1 MILDATQWEVAP
13 SLRHRRGE
21 LVAEKEPRLLPWE
34 RNLGR
39 AHNYQAG
46 SPESGA
52 SEESR
57 FVGTRYKR

>member
-13 SLRHRRGE
+13 SLRYGRGE
-21 LVAEKEPRLLPWE
+21 LVAEKAPRLLPWE

-39 AHNYQAG
+39 VHNYQAG
-46 SPESGA
+46 SSESGE
-52 SEESR
+52 SEKSR

>member
-13 SLRHRRGE
+13 SLRYRRGE
-21 LVAEKEPRLLPWE
+21 LVAKNAPRLLPWE

-39 AHNYQAG
+39 AHNCQTG
-46 SPESGA
+46 SPESGE

>member
-1 MILDATQWEVAP
+1 MILDVTQWKVAP
-13 SLRHRRGE
+13 SLRYRRDE
-21 LVAEKEPRLLPWE
+21 LMTEKAPRLLPWE

-39 AHNYQAG
+39 AQDYQTG
-46 SPESGA
+46 SSESGE